1 MRRSKLEIY
10 MDVLRIIS
18 KGCHKPTRIMYRSN
32 LSWNPLCEVMDFL
45 VNQGVVRVKKSGKK
59 KEYYLTEKGREILKY
74 YEKLTLMLMEKTE
87 FSHG

>member
-74 YEKLTLMLMEKTE
+74 YEKLKLMLMEKTE